1 MPYVSEVQEL
11 ALKAE
16 DASESQRVAEQLR
29 RLQDKARILL
39 HSDNASLL
47 AMATRWAVVV
57 ILSQTASPLLLN
69 VRLPAELRGISCI
82 QDLPSTRMGMHSSS
96 LLEPVSL
103 QQQAEEL
110 FELLL
115 KLLRQAVAS
124 YNDGGRAKAPQLIGA
139 VGAVARQRPSMLP
152 ACLDVFKAIL
162 LVKDALGAQVHGE
175 IQKLVAAEIQLFVA
189 SGLTA
194 EWSADLLDLFDRT
207 AQSGSLEELSTRAK
221 YKQIS
226 MVTDDLDVASRATK
240 RARRTESSKHVWT
253 WQCGDGTTA
262 EDVIFDADALLSGEA
277 ESTCRRLED
286 YFGLPSQREPA
297 GHVPGP
303 AVLATKISSQAELA
317 RIALTSLSS
326 LSVQRSLHRER
337 AHENAVAFSD
347 PVPGHGSNGASEP
360 DAFQEQLSLLIDGK
374 VASRIEPDKPEE
386 PGARDPRAAL
396 PVGVGGSDASH
407 LVPMEIG
414 TVQLPKD
421 VRAKDALQLKLYE
434 EVLASW
440 SRMDTSLL
448 KCCLLPSQLAAYE
461 QVSRQVALHLAAG
474 PRTALKPDLQRSM
487 CQAYV
492 LRTFDS
498 LKASLQS
505 ANKVGASAAM
515 DQLVELFYAKFSA
528 DVARFQESAVG
539 TSAPLREILE
549 AGGSSR
555 RLAGTS
561 FTYAEL
567 FDMCL
572 AEFEKRDVPR
582 RELRNFL
589 GELPAVP
596 VSAFRALE
604 AQCQLASA
612 RKMALLTI
620 LALIEGKPACR
631 WRGLQLLLKLA
642 FSSGEDSVRFDT
654 IRLIINKIY
663 VAPRAAMRW
672 QLPHLTDEEA
682 LLLMTDG
689 EGTADG
695 SSWDLSDP
703 DFLPLLR
710 LRGRCIEDVATIM
723 LRSVAAREGKE
734 GDFRHKLG
742 IPFRLEQT
750 RADLFKGAICAPKD
764 RVWLYLALC
773 IKRPI
778 LMHGLVET
786 FIQCDAAMKDHLIN
800 SIEEAVRYIP
810 VGEQELLVLVQKATP
825 QTEALVLKMLNI
837 MMTSRGKEPL
847 LPGFGEAV
855 VRLYKETQNP
865 RLLVPVFDM
874 LDRNTLL
881 DFLPSVLQLEAD
893 LVTDAFRL
901 VICARS
907 PPLSVTELLTEL
919 HHINSPGENIVPIQS
934 SMQALNIVFGMR
946 DQFDPKVYGIVIQSL
961 VEEPGPLPQLFMRT
975 VIQVVKELPRLS
987 DFVVVEILPRL
998 VRQEVWGDERM
1009 WRGFMIVLQHT
1020 FASQSTGAARV
1031 LSMLPLSQ
1039 LEDVLVQHPDW
1050 KAQLRE
1056 FVARQPPGMALKVF
1070 ESSKLIC
1077 CLVNA
1082 VMKSCGQELEAVKE
1096 FMWRS
1101 GPAAITFVAWYEWGE
1116 AENANWE
1123 QGLEA
1128 TRSAA
1133 SDCMVHQISRM
1144 HAAMNQVLSHE
1155 RARHASE
1162 ISLILRRVEKDLKDT
1177 FHQVGNTVRGLAE
1190 KVHSLTKQV
1199 EAQNKALEEKEFA
1212 SSQVHP
1218 DVHILRQSD
1227 QSEYLDAHC
1236 EDATPSFQ
1244 WVEERE
1250 LALRDEIAHLRSKL
1264 RSYEHGQKGFLPQM
1278 AKMSSSWMRHTG
1290 KERIPEAKV
1299 YDLSALLRKPE
1310 AVETEVPIA
1319 APSWPARPVAKC
1331 KASGEDTWTGP
1342 ARQTRR
1348 GLRIP
1353 KQRLFRDVDGLMP
1366 LLEKALPPLC
1376 LLSDVFSQLRNSG
1389 CFGAV
1394 TLTTALEM
1402 SAADAH
1408 SVLSNIVFLFR
1419 HAAPKLQGLSSLV
1432 LSLQEMS
1439 RLHVE
1444 TEATPPVLGR
1454 GRTQGVREDSD

>member
-1 MPYVSEVQEL
+1 MQPLQQLQQERHGKVVELLQSAISERDVPQRVKLLFQSEDVLLKADTLPETVASCLEFYLNLHADPSPPLRRYAAHFIERLLLCKPSLSLRCSAAIAVLLADGDAAVQEL
-11 ALKAE
+11 ALKAASVHHGRALFALAKE

-39 HSDNASLL
+39 HSDNVSLL

-82 QDLPSTRMGMHSSS
+82 QDLPTTRMGMPSSS
-96 LLEPVSL
+96 LLEPLSL

-115 KLLRQAVAS
+115 KLLRQAVAA

-152 ACLDVFKAIL
+152 ACLDVFRAIL
-162 LVKDALGAQVHGE
+162 PVKDALGAQVHGE

-194 EWSADLLDLFDRT
+194 EWSADLLDLCDRT
-207 AQSGSLEELSTRAK
+207 AQSGSLEELSTQAK

-226 MVTDDLDVASRATK
+226 TVTDDLDVASRAPK

-253 WQCGDGTTA
+253 WQCGDGTMA

-374 VASRIEPDKPEE
+374 AASRIEPDKPEE

-396 PVGVGGSDASH
+396 SADRSGVDGSDASH

-434 EVLASW
+434 EILASW
-440 SRMDTSLL
+440 SRMDMSLL

-461 QVSRQVALHLAAG
+461 KVSRQVALHLAAG
-474 PRTALKPDLQRSM
+474 PRTAWQPDLQRSM

-663 VAPRAAMRW
+663 VAGPRAAMRW

-682 LLLMTDG
+682 LPLMTDG

-703 DFLPLLR
+703 DFLPLQR

-734 GDFRHKLG
+734 CDFRHKLG

-881 DFLPSVLQLEAD
+881 DYLPSVLQLEAD

-901 VICARS
+901 VIGARS

-1031 LSMLPLSQ
+1031 LSMLPISQ

-1056 FVARQPPGMALKVF
+1056 FVARQPPGMV
-1070 ESSKLIC
+1070 
-1077 CLVNA
+1077 
-1082 VMKSCGQELEAVKE
+1082 
-1096 FMWRS
+1096 
-1101 GPAAITFVAWYEWGE
+1101 P
-1116 AENANWE
+1116 
-1123 QGLEA
+1123 
-1128 TRSAA
+1128 
-1133 SDCMVHQISRM
+1133 
-1144 HAAMNQVLSHE
+1144 SH
-1155 RARHASE
+1155 
-1162 ISLILRRVEKDLKDT
+1162 
-1177 FHQVGNTVRGLAE
+1177 VR
-1190 KVHSLTKQV
+1190 Q
-1199 EAQNKALEEKEFA
+1199 
-1212 SSQVHP
+1212 
-1218 DVHILRQSD
+1218 
-1227 QSEYLDAHC
+1227 
-1236 EDATPSFQ
+1236 
-1244 WVEERE
+1244 
-1250 LALRDEIAHLRSKL
+1250 
-1264 RSYEHGQKGFLPQM
+1264 
-1278 AKMSSSWMRHTG
+1278 
-1290 KERIPEAKV
+1290 
-1299 YDLSALLRKPE
+1299 
-1310 AVETEVPIA
+1310 
-1319 APSWPARPVAKC
+1319 
-1331 KASGEDTWTGP
+1331 
-1342 ARQTRR
+1342 
-1348 GLRIP
+1348 
-1353 KQRLFRDVDGLMP
+1353 
-1366 LLEKALPPLC
+1366 LLE
-1376 LLSDVFSQLRNSG
+1376 
-1389 CFGAV
+1389 
-1394 TLTTALEM
+1394 
-1402 SAADAH
+1402 
-1408 SVLSNIVFLFR
+1408 
-1419 HAAPKLQGLSSLV
+1419 
-1432 LSLQEMS
+1432 
-1439 RLHVE
+1439 
-1444 TEATPPVLGR
+1444 
-1454 GRTQGVREDSD
+1454 

>member
-1 MPYVSEVQEL
+1 MLIAEDDNAVTMPYVSEVQEL

-39 HSDNASLL
+39 HSDNVSLL

-82 QDLPSTRMGMHSSS
+82 QDLPTARMGMHSSS
-96 LLEPVSL
+96 LLEPLSL

-124 YNDGGRAKAPQLIGA
+124 YNDGGRTKAPQLIGA

-189 SGLTA
+189 SGLTT
-194 EWSADLLDLFDRT
+194 EWSADLLDLCERT
-207 AQSGSLEELSTRAK
+207 AQSGSFEELSTQAK

-226 MVTDDLDVASRATK
+226 MVTDDLEVASRATK

-374 VASRIEPDKPEE
+374 VASPIEPDKPEE

-396 PVGVGGSDASH
+396 PVDRSGVDGSDASH

-421 VRAKDALQLKLYE
+421 GRAKDALQLKLYE

-474 PRTALKPDLQRSM
+474 PRTALQPDLQRSM

-672 QLPHLTDEEA
+672 QLPHLADEEA

-703 DFLPLLR
+703 DFLPLQR

-723 LRSVAAREGKE
+723 LRSAAAREGKE

-901 VICARS
+901 VIGARS

-919 HHINSPGENIVPIQS
+919 HHINSPGENSVPIQS

-1056 FVARQPPGMALKVF
+1056 FVARQPPGMV
-1070 ESSKLIC
+1070 
-1077 CLVNA
+1077 
-1082 VMKSCGQELEAVKE
+1082 
-1096 FMWRS
+1096 
-1101 GPAAITFVAWYEWGE
+1101 P
-1116 AENANWE
+1116 
-1123 QGLEA
+1123 
-1128 TRSAA
+1128 
-1133 SDCMVHQISRM
+1133 
-1144 HAAMNQVLSHE
+1144 SH
-1155 RARHASE
+1155 
-1162 ISLILRRVEKDLKDT
+1162 
-1177 FHQVGNTVRGLAE
+1177 VR
-1190 KVHSLTKQV
+1190 Q
-1199 EAQNKALEEKEFA
+1199 
-1212 SSQVHP
+1212 
-1218 DVHILRQSD
+1218 
-1227 QSEYLDAHC
+1227 
-1236 EDATPSFQ
+1236 
-1244 WVEERE
+1244 
-1250 LALRDEIAHLRSKL
+1250 
-1264 RSYEHGQKGFLPQM
+1264 
-1278 AKMSSSWMRHTG
+1278 
-1290 KERIPEAKV
+1290 
-1299 YDLSALLRKPE
+1299 
-1310 AVETEVPIA
+1310 
-1319 APSWPARPVAKC
+1319 
-1331 KASGEDTWTGP
+1331 
-1342 ARQTRR
+1342 
-1348 GLRIP
+1348 
-1353 KQRLFRDVDGLMP
+1353 
-1366 LLEKALPPLC
+1366 LLE
-1376 LLSDVFSQLRNSG
+1376 
-1389 CFGAV
+1389 
-1394 TLTTALEM
+1394 
-1402 SAADAH
+1402 
-1408 SVLSNIVFLFR
+1408 
-1419 HAAPKLQGLSSLV
+1419 
-1432 LSLQEMS
+1432 
-1439 RLHVE
+1439 
-1444 TEATPPVLGR
+1444 
-1454 GRTQGVREDSD
+1454 

>member
-1 MPYVSEVQEL
+1 
-11 ALKAE
+11 
-16 DASESQRVAEQLR
+16 
-29 RLQDKARILL
+29 
-39 HSDNASLL
+39 
-47 AMATRWAVVV
+47 
-57 ILSQTASPLLLN
+57 
-69 VRLPAELRGISCI
+69 
-82 QDLPSTRMGMHSSS
+82 
-96 LLEPVSL
+96 
-103 QQQAEEL
+103 
-110 FELLL
+110 
-115 KLLRQAVAS
+115 
-124 YNDGGRAKAPQLIGA
+124 
-139 VGAVARQRPSMLP
+139 
-152 ACLDVFKAIL
+152 
-162 LVKDALGAQVHGE
+162 
-175 IQKLVAAEIQLFVA
+175 
-189 SGLTA
+189 
-194 EWSADLLDLFDRT
+194 
-207 AQSGSLEELSTRAK
+207 
-221 YKQIS
+221 
-226 MVTDDLDVASRATK
+226 
-240 RARRTESSKHVWT
+240 VWT

-374 VASRIEPDKPEE
+374 VASPIEPDKPEE

-396 PVGVGGSDASH
+396 PVDRSGVDGSDASH

-421 VRAKDALQLKLYE
+421 GRAKDALQLKLYE

-474 PRTALKPDLQRSM
+474 PRTALQPDLQRSM

-672 QLPHLTDEEA
+672 QLPHLADEEA

-703 DFLPLLR
+703 DFLPLQR

-723 LRSVAAREGKE
+723 LRSAAAREGKE

-901 VICARS
+901 VIGARS

-919 HHINSPGENIVPIQS
+919 HHINSPGENSVPIQS

-1056 FVARQPPGMALKVF
+1056 FVARQPPGM
-1070 ESSKLIC
+1070 
-1077 CLVNA
+1077 
-1082 VMKSCGQELEAVKE
+1082 ELEAVKE
-1096 FMWRS
+1096 FMWRCLVRPSGSFEPALVHSAQFCTFRTPETVARFQEATSDSAYSRGRGGEGRGGSLDLSSLPSVSTRGAIHWTDHIQMQLVHRSETLS
-1101 GPAAITFVAWYEWGE
+1101 GPDVQQAGAWELAFNLPCHVSVIFGLRSPWIRSMSSYTLEHSPLAGVPFGLNFSFASLSHGVPSVGWPTFDVHQGWGVLGGGIRETDSCLDVSNMPTANAVATLEKGLEIGE
-1116 AENANWE
+1116 AVLRDASTTMNVWRWRPGAR
-1123 QGLEA
+1123 QVDRSLGLGPIF
-1128 TRSAA
+1128 SA
-1133 SDCMVHQISRM
+1133 VQ
-1144 HAAMNQVLSHE
+1144 
-1155 RARHASE
+1155 
-1162 ISLILRRVEKDLKDT
+1162 
-1177 FHQVGNTVRGLAE
+1177 
-1190 KVHSLTKQV
+1190 
-1199 EAQNKALEEKEFA
+1199 EKEFA
-1212 SSQVHP
+1212 SQVHP

-1227 QSEYLDAHC
+1227 QSECLDAHC
-1236 EDATPSFQ
+1236 EDATASFQ
-1244 WVEERE
+1244 WVQERE

-1278 AKMSSSWMRHTG
+1278 AKMSSSWMRHAG

-1310 AVETEVPIA
+1310 AVETEVPIT

-1331 KASGEDTWTGP
+1331 KASGEDTSNGP

-1353 KQRLFRDVDGLMP
+1353 KQSLRDADSLS

-1389 CFGAV
+1389 CFSAV

-1444 TEATPPVLGR
+1444 TGATPPALGSA
-1454 GRTQGVREDSD
+1454 GGQQLMESEAAAESSSACIDRERPLEET